1 MLPRID
7 RTLHPAPSAHTMG
20 LRLSED
26 TICAIATPVGE
37 GGIGIIKISGPEALA
52 IVRRFFRPAHSSFPL
67 GSHRLHYGY
76 IRDPRSAQT
85 VDEVLLSYM
94 AAPHTY
100 TCEDVVEINCHSG
113 YAVLNHILTLA
124 VEAGA
129 RLAEP
134 GEFTR
139 RAFLN
144 GRLDLSQAEAVVEM
158 VRSRSEQSLLAANRM
173 LRGDFR
179 RRVQAWRETILE
191 MQATLEAS
199 IDFGEDLEDE
209 PCLPSAPA
217 VEGLDERLLRPIQ
230 DALKDY
236 QEGRI
241 LREGFAMVLV
251 GRPNVGKSSLLNALL
266 KRDRAIVTPFP
277 GTTRDIVEDSFILSG
292 ILVKVLD
299 TAGVRHQPD
308 AIECLGIER
317 TFQSVEEADVVLWLL
332 DASQPL
338 SGEDDTVF
346 SRIASKRF
354 VVLLNKTDLPPQAS
368 PEEVRERFGGQAP
381 MLCLSVLNADDVE
394 RLRRFLTDCFLQ
406 NPLARG
412 RSLIIPNLR
421 HKECLKG
428 AWEALRSARD
438 LLRKD
443 SYGEL
448 VSLEL
453 NTARQALEQIL
464 GIVQDDA
471 ILDRIFSDFCIG
483 K

>member
-1 MLPRID
+1 M
-7 RTLHPAPSAHTMG
+7 TALHPASSARTMG

-52 IVRRFFRPAHSSFPL
+52 IAQRLFRPAHATFPL
-67 GSHRLHYGY
+67 ASHHLYYGW
-76 IRDPRSAQT
+76 ILNPQSAQT

-100 TCEDVVEINCHSG
+100 TCEDVVEVNCHSG

-124 VEAGA
+124 IEAGA

-144 GRLDLSQAEAVVEM
+144 GRLDLSQAEAVIEV
-158 VRSRSEQSLLAANRM
+158 VRSRSEQNLLVANRM

-179 RRVQAWRETILE
+179 QRVQAWRETILGL
-191 MQATLEAS
+191 QATLEAS
-199 IDFGEDLEDE
+199 IDFSEDLEDE
-209 PCLPSAPA
+209 PCTHALLVDSLE
-217 VEGLDERLLRPIQ
+217 EGLLHPLQ
-230 DALKDY
+230 DTLKDY

-241 LREGFAMVLV
+241 LREGFTIVLV
-251 GRPNVGKSSLLNALL
+251 GQPNVGKSSLLNALL
-266 KRDRAIVTPFP
+266 KKDRAIVTPFP
-277 GTTRDIVEDSFILSG
+277 GTTRDVVEDSFILSG

-299 TAGVRHQPD
+299 TAGVRQQPD

-317 TFQSVEEADVVLWLL
+317 TFQSVEEADVVLWLI
-332 DASQPL
+332 DASRPL
-338 SGEDDTVF
+338 TREDDAVF
-346 SRIASKRF
+346 SRIASKRYI
-354 VVLLNKTDLPPQAS
+354 VLLNKADLPPRAS
-368 PEEVRERFGGQAP
+368 LEDVRERFGGQAP
-381 MLCLSVLNADDVE
+381 ILRLSVLDPNNVE
-394 RLRRFLTDCFLQ
+394 SLRYYLTESFLQ

-421 HKECLKG
+421 HKECLEG
-428 AWEALRSARD
+428 ALEAIRSARE
-438 LLRKD
+438 LLRQD

-453 NTARQALEQIL
+453 NAARQSLEQIL
-464 GIVQDDA
+464 GLVQDDA
-471 ILDRIFSDFCIG
+471 VLDRIFSEFCIG